1 MHVYDRRSILVP
13 CLATFPQRGR
23 KSLLNTFRLSR
34 RISLSLSHFSS
45 FLFFS
50 LFLSLSDFIRAP
62 RPRCHGFYILIVRV
76 SKLHIHLSTVLMVID
91 DTLLDLMKGR
101 FSLIYRKRV
110 TFKFYN
116 HIQQFY
122 LFDLFNVHI
131 LKTVCVYK

>member
-1 MHVYDRRSILVP
+1 MDGSR
-13 CLATFPQRGR
+13 FF
-23 KSLLNTFRLSR
+23 NTFRLSR
-34 RISLSLSHFSS
+34 RISLSPISLLFS
-45 FLFFS
+45 FS
-50 LFLSLSDFIRAP
+50 LYFSLSLSDFIRAP

-76 SKLHIHLSTVLMVID
+76 SKLHIHLSTVLAVID

-110 TFKFYN
+110 TFTFYN

>member
-1 MHVYDRRSILVP
+1 MDGSRFLIRLDSLVEF
-13 CLATFPQRGR
+13 L
-23 KSLLNTFRLSR
+23 
-34 RISLSLSHFSS
+34 SLSLSHFSS

-76 SKLHIHLSTVLMVID
+76 SKLHIHLSTVLAVID

-110 TFKFYN
+110 TFTFYN